1 MKIVFTFAMPCL
13 TLVVFYAKGCIVRT
27 AIKIVDMLHKKPFNE
42 NELDEKNSKKSND
55 QKISNKSSDKT

>member
-1 MKIVFTFAMPCL
+1 
-13 TLVVFYAKGCIVRT
+13 
-27 AIKIVDMLHKKPFNE
+27 MLHKKPFNENELDEKNDEKSNDEKISNE